1 MTCFQIIKAVLYFS
15 SFVCLLANPVSD
27 TIGAMS
33 ALFAAIVVTLF
44 LVTRFIYR
52 KNYKL
57 KINESDTQLV
67 IEEEQNKKK
76 VTGPNKCG
84 LITFWIILVIQTLLV
99 ILLAS

>member
-27 TIGAMS
+27 AIGAVS
-33 ALFAAIVVTLF
+33 ALFASIVVTLF
-44 LVTRFIYR
+44 LITRFIYL

-67 IEEEQNKKK
+67 IEEEQNKKNI
-76 VTGPNKCG
+76 TGLNKCNR
-84 LITFWIILVIQTLLV
+84 ITFWIILVIQTLLV
-99 ILLAS
+99 VLLAS